1 MANPHSRTLHGRH
14 DTVARLPRLAV
25 GGALHHV
32 MQRGH
37 DGHPVFRDDA
47 DRRLFLSLLSDAARA
62 EAVAVH
68 AYALLDS
75 EIHLLATPAQAANLG
90 RLMQAV
96 GRRYVSAFNRR
107 HQRRG
112 TLWDGRFRSSLI
124 DPVLVLEATIHVE
137 CLPVRAQLASA
148 PADWPWSS
156 ASQHLGR
163 RHDAVLADHPDY
175 WKIGNTPFERELVHA
190 DKLAEGLSTE
200 FAVRFDDALRRG
212 HAVGEAG
219 FVARAE
225 LALGRPVKVR
235 ARGRPRKVRDS

>member
-1 MANPHSRTLHGRH
+1 M
-14 DTVARLPRLAV
+14 ARLPRLAV

-124 DPVLVLEATIHVE
+124 DPASCSKRRSMSSVFPFAPSWLRRRPTGRGRAPVSISVAVTTQYWPITLTIGRSATRRSRE
-137 CLPVRAQLASA
+137 SWCTLTNWRKACLPNLPRALTMRYGAGTRWVRL
-148 PADWPWSS
+148 
-156 ASQHLGR
+156 
-163 RHDAVLADHPDY
+163 
-175 WKIGNTPFERELVHA
+175 
-190 DKLAEGLSTE
+190 GLS
-200 FAVRFDDALRRG
+200 RGPSLRW
-212 HAVGEAG
+212 A
-219 FVARAE
+219 AR
-225 LALGRPVKVR
+225 
-235 ARGRPRKVRDS
+235 